1 MGQPQRTP
9 QIEKKK
15 HLHVAFSTEKKGR
28 RGGPRILW
36 GLLILAVII
45 GLAVLFLYHPVKLTW
60 NASTTTNP
68 YLVYNV
74 YRAEGPCGS
83 GAVPKLIGTTS
94 ELTYWD
100 SSIKLGTFC
109 YTVRAS
115 VPAESVDSNPSHVT
129 IRPTWRH

>member
-9 QIEKKK
+9 QIENRQ
-15 HLHVAFSTEKKGR
+15 HLHIASRTGKKGR
-28 RGGPRILW
+28 RGGTKILW
-36 GLLILAVII
+36 GLIMLAVII
-45 GLAVLFLYHPVKLTW
+45 GLAALFLYHPVKLTW
-60 NASTTTNP
+60 QASTSTSPN
-68 YLVYNV
+68 LVYHV

-83 GAVPKLIGTTS
+83 GAVPKLIGTTAQ
-94 ELTYWD
+94 LTYWD

-115 VPAESVDSNPSHVT
+115 VPAESVDSNPSQVT